1 MTNNNNKKLNI
12 ILVIAIKMLKKIHN
26 FQNPELVPLS
36 SAKASYSHVLTARS
50 GKARGGWVEGK

>member
-50 GKARGGWVEGK
+50 GKARGG